1 MRGSYNFSAK
11 IDKKEPK
18 IYDLVKSDE
27 QIIKTHMPSTTAYV
41 LRKLLL
47 LSPVILIWLLVDVV
61 FIIYIANIASDVAVN
76 AGLVVCMVVFFALH
90 LMPIWLW
97 IWGITQTCSDLRSME
112 YLLTN
117 KRLIIKNGIKTPNF
131 TIINLKDIEAI
142 NYKKRCTDKL
152 LKDGDI
158 SINSKYNAIMIYNVY
173 NVNEYLSILMETVLV
188 VNKDVITPDDF
199 KTKKILDK

>member
-18 IYDLVKSDE
+18 IYDLLKSDE
-27 QIIKTHMPSTTAYV
+27 KIIKTHTPNTTAYV

-47 LSPVILIWLLVDVV
+47 LLPVILIWLLVDVV
-61 FIIYIANIASDVAVN
+61 FIIYVANIASDVAVN

-97 IWGITQTCSDLRSME
+97 IWGVTQTCSDLRNME

-142 NYKKRCTDKL
+142 NYKKRCTDKF

-158 SINSKYNAIMIYNVY
+158 SINAKYNAIMIYNIYDVDAF
-173 NVNEYLSILMETVLV
+173 LSTLLETVTA
-188 VNKDVITPDDF
+188 VNKEVITPDDF
-199 KTKKILDK
+199 KTNKVLTK